1 MKTLFLGDI
10 CPTVVNAHLFR
21 QEDIQ
26 TLFTDAVEIFRDRDF
41 TVANLECALTESDK
55 PIRKIG
61 GNQKAPAQTANVL
74 KKLGVDLCALSN
86 NHIMDFGAEGIRD
99 TLRELEKAELQYTGF
114 GENYAASRKN
124 FLLEKDGETICIITV
139 CEHEYCYATED
150 RMGARPFDE
159 YDTMDDIEAAKKS
172 AHRVIVLF
180 HGGKEYCQYP
190 SPRLRKLCQ
199 AMVRH
204 GADLVLCQHSHC
216 VGTYEQYQGGHILYG
231 QGNFH
236 YTEPCPHEVWFTGL
250 AVGYDTRENTV
261 EFMPI
266 RAHEYSIELA
276 KDCDAIL
283 ESFRRRSEKLHN
295 GEWKQQWHDFCESVR
310 PNYRNA
316 VRKAFVDG
324 ASPRDDEMF
333 GHYLDCEAHTDV
345 WRELYATWWH
355 TEPPKE

>member
-10 CPTVVNAHLFR
+10 CPTAVNAHLFR

-26 TLFTDAVEIFRDRDF
+26 TLFTDTLEVFKGRDF

-55 PIRKIG
+55 PVRKIG
-61 GNQKAPAQTANVL
+61 GNQKAPAQTAKVL

-86 NHIMDFGAEGIRD
+86 NHIMDFGPEGIRD
-99 TLRELEKAELQYTGF
+99 TLRELEKAGLQYTGF
-114 GENYAASRKN
+114 GENYADSRKN
-124 FLLEKDGETICIITV
+124 FLFEKAGEKICIITV

-150 RMGARPFDE
+150 RMGARPFDT
-159 YDTMDDIEAAKKS
+159 YDTMDDIEEAKKT
-172 AHRVIVLF
+172 ADRVIVLF
-180 HGGKEYCQYP
+180 HGGKEYCRYP

-216 VGTYEQYQGGHILYG
+216 VGTYEQYRDGHILYG

-236 YTEPCPHEVWFTGL
+236 YTEPCPHEVWYTGL
-250 AVGYDTRENTV
+250 AVGYDTKSNTV
-261 EFMPI
+261 EFTPI

-276 KDCDAIL
+276 KDGDAIL
-283 ESFRRRSEKLHN
+283 ESFRLHSEKLHN
-295 GEWKQQWHDFCESVR
+295 GQWKQEWHGFCESVR

-355 TEPPKE
+355 TDPPME